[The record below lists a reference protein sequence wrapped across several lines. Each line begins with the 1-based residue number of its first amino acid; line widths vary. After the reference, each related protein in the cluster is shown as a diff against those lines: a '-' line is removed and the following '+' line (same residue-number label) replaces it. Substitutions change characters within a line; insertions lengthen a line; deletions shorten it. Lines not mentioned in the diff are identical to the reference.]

1 MKCYRDGSSEPFKRS
16 YFHCL
21 FALRDAGRAIAE
33 ATERKAQVTVLMDT
47 VETLHAGGDSERD
60 QRIVSLTAQLA
71 ASRTGEAVLE
81 ARAGELLAE
90 AEARQVSVFV
100 H

>member
-1 MKCYRDGSSEPFKRS
+1 MLVFSFLP
-16 YFHCL
+16 
-21 FALRDAGRAIAE
+21 LRDAGRAIAE

-90 AEARQVSVFV
+90 AEARQVLHVLSTSEIEA
-100 H
+100 